1 MNQTVAA
8 TPEPSLPCAGPG
20 LHALLAKAWA
30 ALEADACGPA
40 ERRGGSVV
48 FLTAGDGRRRAC
60 TVHGR
65 GTTRLAAWQEAV
77 ADLIARSTARS
88 ATTIGLR
95 IDVVDEVQPLTWREL
110 SAEWTRTRRNYVA
123 HGLAWDADFDTAL
136 LAQELHGNAILYD
149 VRFEHAQPRPVNLRV
164 YAQRRFGRALA
175 FPSAADA
182 VMWRFTTRAHYV
194 DATGVHRLAGDTRAR
209 PDWGRQAVRSLIDG
223 GSDHLAAQVRPDGRF
238 VYGQYPCFDRTVP
251 GYNTLRHASSTYA
264 LLEAW
269 DVTRSATQAAAIDRA
284 LARLTDTLI
293 ARVRLPDGTPAAFL
307 VDTGGEIKLGGN
319 AVSLLALV
327 KHAELTGDRRHGS
340 LMRELAQGI
349 AHMQDGAS
357 GAFVHVLEHPALA
370 VKERFRT
377 IYYDGEASFAL
388 MRLYGWTGEAR
399 WLAMVERAFDHFIA
413 ERRWQTHD
421 HWLGYSVNELTRHRP
436 DPRYFE
442 FGLRNV
448 ADHLDFVLER
458 ITTFPTLLELMMAA
472 QDMLERMDRE
482 PALAALAAT
491 LDRPK
496 FARALAHRARY
507 LAEGCFTPELA
518 MFFARPDRI
527 TGAFFIRHHGF
538 RIRIDDVEHY
548 LSGYIAYLRHLEASE
563 RAAPTKPRCDRIEEV
578 AA

>member
-1 MNQTVAA
+1 
-8 TPEPSLPCAGPG
+8 
-20 LHALLAKAWA
+20 
-30 ALEADACGPA
+30 
-40 ERRGGSVV
+40 V

-65 GTTRLAAWQEAV
+65 GATRMGAWQEAV
-77 ADLIARSTARS
+77 ASLIKHSTVRA
-88 ATTIGLR
+88 ATTTGLR
-95 IDVVDEVQPLTWREL
+95 IDVVDAVRPMTWPQL
-110 SAEWTRTRRNYVA
+110 LADWAQTRRNYVA
-123 HGLAWDADFDTAL
+123 HGLAWDAKLEVAL

-149 VRFEHAQPRPVNLRV
+149 TRVEHAQPRSVNLRV
-164 YAQRRFGRALA
+164 YAQRRFGHALA
-175 FPSAADA
+175 FPESADA

-194 DATGVHRLAGDTRAR
+194 DATGVHRLEGDTRAR
-209 PDWGRQAVRSLIDG
+209 PDWGRQAVRALIDG
-223 GSDHLAAQVRPDGRF
+223 GSDHLAAQVRPDGCF

-269 DVTRSATQAAAIDRA
+269 EVTHSATQAAAIDRA

-293 ARVRLPDGTPAAFL
+293 ARLRLPDGTPAAFL

-327 KHAELTGDRRHGS
+327 KHAELTGDRRHDP
-340 LMRELAQGI
+340 LMRELARGI
-349 AHMQDGAS
+349 AHMQDDAT
-357 GAFVHVLEHPALA
+357 GAFVHVLDHPALS

-377 IYYDGEASFAL
+377 IYYDGEATFAL

-399 WLAMVERAFDHFIA
+399 WLAMVERAFDRFIV
-413 ERRWQTHD
+413 EQRWQTHD

-436 DPRYFE
+436 DPRYFA
-442 FGLRNV
+442 FGLKNV
-448 ADHLDFVLER
+448 ADHLDFVLDR

-472 QDMLERMDRE
+472 QEMLQRMDRD
-482 PALAALAAT
+482 PALAPLADA

-507 LAEGCFTPELA
+507 LAQGCFTPELA

-527 TGAFFIRHHGF
+527 AGAFFIRHHAF
-538 RIRIDDVEHY
+538 RVRIDDVEHY

-563 RAAPTKPRCDRIEEV
+563 PAALATPQRAPVEEV
-578 AA
+578 A